1 MVINK
6 VKEGWKKAN
15 EKTLGRVRERVREMA
30 IKNVKKDL
38 VLHGRDVESL
48 SLDDKE
54 FMVAEAEKEI
64 WSGFKGKSLLAVLGL
79 LGLSFWG

>member
-1 MVINK
+1 MVMNK

-15 EKTLGRVRERVREMA
+15 KKTLGRVRERVREMA